1 MSFAQTLRQAGTRGP
16 AAARDRTRDRAG
28 GKGRPR
34 VGPAVLGVVIALA
47 FLLPL
52 WWTVASAL
60 RPQRETFATIS
71 PVSWWTLVPRDLT
84 FGNFTRLLDAGFA
97 RAMLN
102 STIVTAGTLVGGL
115 AVCASAAFALAVL
128 RFPGRGVF
136 FGVMVISFLI
146 PFDAIAIPLMSV
158 FRGVGVDNSYLALI
172 LPGVGNGFAVFLL
185 RSFFLGIPAE
195 LADAA
200 RVDGLGWWGVFRR
213 IYLPL
218 SKPALIGA
226 GLILFVFQWQS
237 YLWPLL
243 IAPDP
248 QMKVAPVAIAQ
259 FAGQQGV
266 DFGAIFAGATLT
278 AVVPL
283 LVLLF
288 FQRYFTQSVTASG
301 LKG

>member
-1 MSFAQTLRQAGTRGP
+1 MVVLGSTI
-16 AAARDRTRDRAG
+16 
-28 GKGRPR
+28 
-34 VGPAVLGVVIALA
+34 AVLFV
-47 FLLPL
+47 LPL
-52 WWTVASAL
+52 WWTVISAL

-71 PVSWWTLVPRDLT
+71 PVSLWTLVPRELT
-84 FGNFTRLLDAGFA
+84 LANFA
-97 RAMLN
+97 RLFGTDFGGAMIN
-102 STIVTAGTLVGGL
+102 SSIVTVGTLVGGL
-115 AVCASAAFALAVL
+115 AICASAAFALAVL
-128 RFPGRGVF
+128 RFPGRAAF
-136 FGVMVISFLI
+136 FAVMVVSFLI
-146 PFDAIAIPLMSV
+146 PFDAIAIPLMSI
-158 FRGVGVDNSYLALI
+158 FRGAGLENSYLALI

-185 RSFFLGIPAE
+185 RSFFLGVPTE
-195 LADAA
+195 LAEAA
-200 RVDGLGWWGVFRR
+200 RVDGLGWWGVFWR

-226 GLILFVFQWQS
+226 GLILFVFQWQA

-248 QMKVAPVAIAQ
+248 AMKVAPVAIAQ

-266 DFGAIFAGATLT
+266 DFGAIFAGATMT
-278 AVVPL
+278 ALVPL

>member
-1 MSFAQTLRQAGTRGP
+1 VSATETLPQARV
-16 AAARDRTRDRAG
+16 RDRAG
-28 GKGRPR
+28 APEGGPGRAGRERSR
-34 VGPAVLGVVIALA
+34 VGLAVLGTVIALL

-60 RPQRETFATIS
+60 RPQQETFATIS
-71 PVSWWTLVPRDLT
+71 PVSPWTLLPRELT
-84 FGNFTRLLDAGFA
+84 FGNFARLFDAGFG

-102 STIVTAGTLVGGL
+102 STVVTAGTLVGGL
-115 AVCASAAFALAVL
+115 AICAAAAFALAVL
-128 RFPGRGVF
+128 RFPGRGLVF
-136 FGVMVISFLI
+136 AIMVVSFLI
-146 PFDAIAIPLMSV
+146 PFDAIAIPLMSI
-158 FRGVGVDNSYLALI
+158 FRGAHLDNSYLALI
-172 LPGVGNGFAVFLL
+172 LPGIGNGFAVFLL
-185 RSFFLGIPAE
+185 RSFFLGVPVE
-195 LADAA
+195 LAEAA
-200 RVDGLGWWGVFRR
+200 RVDGLGWWGVFWR

-226 GLILFVFQWQS
+226 GLILFVFQWQA

-278 AVVPL
+278 ALVPL

-288 FQRYFTQSVTASG
+288 FQRYFTQSVSASG